1 MEPKWQILTLS
12 IVLAVS
18 TVVSVSFLGGMY
30 FQLMTTRKR
39 LQKLTEKDPYA
50 YYVSPKFYDAFG
62 FLDTTDEG
70 HHRMGQI
77 MKYGFPGLDDLRL
90 YSDFVLSY
98 DRRNRVA
105 HWVCEHL
112 QAEHINSRRV
122 SRRRR
127 DYHPDM
133 RVPSTF
139 RSDLAD
145 YRRSG
150 FDRGHLAAAG
160 NHHLEQE
167 HCQDTFFLT
176 NIAPQIGEGFNRGAW
191 RMLESYVRNLVIR
204 FGSVYVCTGPLY
216 KPRQREDGK
225 LGVEY
230 EMIGVNM
237 VAVPTHFFKVIMVES
252 NLPLGKPYMEAYV
265 LPNAPIPK
273 DLPLR
278 SFLCDIREIEHH
290 AGLKFF
296 DGLRRS
302 ALFGSNYPSESQVFR
317 DFE

>member
-1 MEPKWQILTLS
+1 MDRKWHILGLGL
-12 IVLAVS
+12 VLGVTAVC
-18 TVVSVSFLGGMY
+18 TSFVAGMY
-30 FQLMTTRKR
+30 FQHQDASRR
-39 LQKLTEKDPYA
+39 LKELIEKDPYA
-50 YYVSPKFYDAFG
+50 YYVSPKIYKVFDF
-62 FLDTTDEG
+62 FENHDEYN
-70 HHRMGQI
+70 HRMRQI

-112 QAEHINSRRV
+112 QVENIHTNRV
-122 SRRRR
+122 SRGRSP
-127 DYHPDM
+127 YQPDM
-133 RVPSTF
+133 RVPSNF
-139 RSDLAD
+139 RSTLED

-160 NHHLEQE
+160 NHHLKQS
-167 HCQDTFFLT
+167 HCMETFFLT
-176 NIAPQIGEGFNRGAW
+176 NIAPQIGHGFNRGAW
-191 RMLESYVRNLVIR
+191 VRLENYVRNLVHR

-216 KPRQREDGK
+216 KPKQRDGGK

-230 EMIGVNM
+230 EVIGLSM

-252 NLPLGKPYMEAYV
+252 NLPLGKPYMEGYV
-265 LPNAPIPK
+265 LPNTIIPN
-273 DLPLR
+273 DLTLR
-278 SFLCDIREIEHH
+278 TFLCDIREIEHY

-302 ALFGSNYPSESQVFR
+302 SIFGSNYPSESQVFR
-317 DFE
+317 DFG